1 MADRY
6 SADPGSRI
14 RIAVSHG
21 VHEEEE
27 ILKAALFAAMATLNS
42 LQYRYFIADDGSCYM
57 RNNCVK
63 KGILAIA
70 LLFGV
75 SAALPVYG
83 QVGQDLKNAGKDT
96 KDATVSGAK
105 KTGKGTKKAA
115 KKTGHEVKK
124 GTHKAADKVADKT
137 DTSK

>member
-1 MADRY
+1 MGD
-6 SADPGSRI
+6 
-14 RIAVSHG
+14 
-21 VHEEEE
+21 
-27 ILKAALFAAMATLNS
+27 
-42 LQYRYFIADDGSCYM
+42 
-57 RNNCVK
+57 NCVK

-70 LLFGV
+70 LLVGV
-75 SAALPVYG
+75 STALPVYG

-96 KDATVSGAK
+96 KDATVTGAK
-105 KTGKGTKKAA
+105 KTGRGTKKAA

>member
-1 MADRY
+1 
-6 SADPGSRI
+6 
-14 RIAVSHG
+14 
-21 VHEEEE
+21 
-27 ILKAALFAAMATLNS
+27 
-42 LQYRYFIADDGSCYM
+42 
-57 RNNCVK
+57 VK
-63 KGILAIA
+63 KGIFVVAM
-70 LLFGV
+70 LFGI

-96 KDATVSGAK
+96 KDATVTGAK
-105 KTGKGTKKAA
+105 KTGRGTKKAA

>member
-1 MADRY
+1 
-6 SADPGSRI
+6 
-14 RIAVSHG
+14 
-21 VHEEEE
+21 
-27 ILKAALFAAMATLNS
+27 
-42 LQYRYFIADDGSCYM
+42 M

-96 KDATVSGAK
+96 KDATVTGAK

>member
-1 MADRY
+1 LR
-6 SADPGSRI
+6 
-14 RIAVSHG
+14 
-21 VHEEEE
+21 EE
-27 ILKAALFAAMATLNS
+27 
-42 LQYRYFIADDGSCYM
+42 QY
-57 RNNCVK
+57 VK
-63 KGILAIA
+63 KGILVIA

-96 KDATVSGAK
+96 KDATVTGAK